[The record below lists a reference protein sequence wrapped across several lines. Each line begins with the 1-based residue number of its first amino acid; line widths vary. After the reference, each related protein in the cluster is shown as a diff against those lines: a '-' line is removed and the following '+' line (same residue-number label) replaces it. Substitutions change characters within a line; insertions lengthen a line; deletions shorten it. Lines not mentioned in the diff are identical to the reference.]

1 MHDCQGSGKTTK
13 QHTEVLKKKRQPTLC
28 PKCAQAY
35 QDGIRRC
42 MGSIPLWRSSA
53 RIEEK
58 AGAVGKA
65 RAILEQA
72 RLKNPHQDELW
83 LAAVRTEQRATNTKA
98 ADALMAKALQVC
110 YPFWA
115 DSKSCCVQQQ
125 KPNRKPHHAAVYV
138 TSVCMPVPMI
148 LDTYDSQTAVM
159 VLSKLQTT
167 RTSMQ

>member
-1 MHDCQGSGKTTK
+1 LAVKEMAKHQSNTQRYCTK
-13 QHTEVLKKKRQPTLC
+13 QTIQLG
-28 PKCAQAY
+28 PKCVQAY

-53 RIEEK
+53 RLEEK

-98 ADALMAKALQVC
+98 ADALMAKALQV
-110 YPFWA
+110 
-115 DSKSCCVQQQ
+115 
-125 KPNRKPHHAAVYV
+125 
-138 TSVCMPVPMI
+138 
-148 LDTYDSQTAVM
+148 
-159 VLSKLQTT
+159 
-167 RTSMQ
+167 

>member
-1 MHDCQGSGKTTK
+1 MLMRCFMSNTQAVHNLYAEHPCIDDRQGRVQEKNKATQRGTA
-13 QHTEVLKKKRQPTLC
+13 QHIQSSVC

-53 RIEEK
+53 RLEEK

-98 ADALMAKALQVC
+98 ADALMAKALQV
-110 YPFWA
+110 
-115 DSKSCCVQQQ
+115 
-125 KPNRKPHHAAVYV
+125 
-138 TSVCMPVPMI
+138 
-148 LDTYDSQTAVM
+148 
-159 VLSKLQTT
+159 
-167 RTSMQ
+167 